1 MDPRAVGKWDMLRI
15 STVEDAIWAFD
26 EAEAGSEGR
35 VSVDDFKNQSQTMSH
50 RQQIDSYK

>member
-35 VSVDDFKNQSQTMSH
+35 VSVEDVKKQPQTMSH
-50 RQQIDSYK
+50 CHQIDSYK